1 MMLPPNTIVGSRTY
15 GPENLC
21 SPMQKDCFDSIGP
34 QRTSQKVPSWPDGM
48 VNALKHI
55 AFAPNWCGL
64 S

>member
-1 MMLPPNTIVGSRTY
+1 
-15 GPENLC
+15 
-21 SPMQKDCFDSIGP
+21 MQKDCFDSIGP